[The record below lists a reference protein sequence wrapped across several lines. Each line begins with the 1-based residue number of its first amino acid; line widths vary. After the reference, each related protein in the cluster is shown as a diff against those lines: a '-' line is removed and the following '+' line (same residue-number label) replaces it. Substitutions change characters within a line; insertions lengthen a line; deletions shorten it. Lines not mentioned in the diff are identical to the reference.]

1 MFQALE
7 LSPKEK
13 NGLVA
18 RSQCYILIGNPSEA
32 LKDAEA
38 ALQID
43 KNFTKAIY
51 QKAESLYYLGE
62 FEHSLV
68 YYHRGLRIRPDLE
81 KFQLGVHKA
90 QKAIENAIGASLLP
104 KKSPTPESKGTS
116 VKSGSSRSSKSS
128 TRLNTIPKQL
138 CIEMRYL
145 DNLLKHPDIVS
156 KDEADTDVIK
166 TIKETVDYLNT
177 RKEFWR
183 QQLPP
188 QECG

>member
-1 MFQALE
+1 M
-7 LSPKEK
+7 
-13 NGLVA
+13 
-18 RSQCYILIGNPSEA
+18 
-32 LKDAEA
+32 KDAET
-38 ALQID
+38 ALEVD

-51 QKAESLYYLGE
+51 QKAEALYYLGE

-90 QKAIENAIGASLLP
+90 QKAIENAIGSSLLP
-104 KKSPTPESKGTS
+104 KKSPTPDMKGTS
-116 VKSGSSRSSKSS
+116 VKSTSSRSSRSS
-128 TRLNTIPKQL
+128 TRMNTIPKQL
-138 CIEMRYL
+138 CVEMRYL

-156 KDEADTDVIK
+156 KISTDSDVTK

-188 QECG
+188 